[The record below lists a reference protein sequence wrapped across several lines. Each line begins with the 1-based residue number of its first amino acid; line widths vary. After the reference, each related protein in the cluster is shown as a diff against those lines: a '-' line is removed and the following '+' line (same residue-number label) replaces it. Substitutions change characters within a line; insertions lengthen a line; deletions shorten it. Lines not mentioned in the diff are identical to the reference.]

1 MSFRF
6 RYFKMFLERNMQIP
20 VAKQKGGIFMELL
33 REEFK
38 KLSKLTL
45 LFVIPWL
52 ILFNLLLCWLDTAF
66 PAMPAPIYL
75 LFYALV
81 LAALFSL
88 GYVCGKRRCPVLALA
103 VGCLQYLLCNLL
115 SFLPVS
121 LGLEHSWQWSD
132 VMMPLSSLILP
143 FVLLIF
149 MGMGYLSGHSAAPK
163 TDEVKKIYRP
173 LSSKAYLLYLVPW
186 MMPMIYGFEG
196 TRIQNLPF
204 FVMPLLLCGIFVAL
218 FLISL
223 GCKKK
228 FLLFGMGLQLCYL
241 ILGGLHLGMS
251 GIYFSL
257 FFLPCISPFFIVQIM
272 GYRLGKTTDITS
284 S

>member
-1 MSFRF
+1 
-6 RYFKMFLERNMQIP
+6 
-20 VAKQKGGIFMELL
+20 MELL

-38 KLSKLTL
+38 KLSKFAVL
-45 LFVIPWL
+45 LVIPWL

-66 PAMPAPIYL
+66 AATPAPIYL
-75 LFYALV
+75 LFYVFIIAV
-81 LAALFSL
+81 LFSL
-88 GYVCGKRRCPVLALA
+88 GYLCGKRRCPVPALVA
-103 VGCLQYLLCNLL
+103 GCLQYLLYNLL

-132 VMMPLSSLILP
+132 VLLPLSSLILP
-143 FVLLIF
+143 LVLLIF

-163 TDEVKKIYRP
+163 TDEVKKAYPP
-173 LSSKAYLLYLVPW
+173 LFPKAYLLYLVPW
-186 MMPMIYGFEG
+186 MLPLIYGFEG
-196 TRIQNLPF
+196 TMVENLPF

-241 ILGGLHLGMS
+241 ILGGLHLDML
-251 GIYFSL
+251 GIFFSL
-257 FFLPCISPFFIVQIM
+257 FFLPCISPFFRRTNHGLPSWENNCLI
-272 GYRLGKTTDITS
+272 
-284 S
+284 